1 MSHHRRRPPAAVM
14 IVLGVVLASGCTAS
28 SSPAPIAQ
36 PRGTGSADGS
46 AAPAPPAAA
55 QAPTGSA
62 PETLACETPSQD
74 LIDWAGVSIASHPGP
89 IRASTLVYAASTD
102 TGDWYVMG
110 VDREHVYDDGTLT
123 GDVPRYLGLTNG
135 LAPPPEERKMIP
147 ISAGGLG
154 KPWMVRWDYVSWTG
168 DTLAAGERAAQL
180 AIQCL
185 DEQR

>member
-1 MSHHRRRPPAAVM
+1 MSHRRRRLPAAVM

-28 SSPAPIAQ
+28 PSAAPIAQ
-36 PRGTGSADGS
+36 RHSTDSADGS

-55 QAPTGSA
+55 QAPSGSA

-74 LIDWAGVSIASHPGP
+74 LIDWAGEAIASHPGP
-89 IRASTLVYAASTD
+89 IRAATVVYAASTD
-102 TGDWYVMG
+102 TGDWYVVG

-135 LAPPPEERKMIP
+135 VDSPPGERRMIP
-147 ISAGGLG
+147 ISAGGEG